1 LTGTANLGR
10 VTETALQA
18 PIVAVTVFPDRARVT
33 RRGRV
38 RLTGGEGQAVL
49 ADLPVM
55 LLPDS
60 VRVAGT
66 GPATVLGVDVTPRHK
81 PRTTDGVAVD
91 LIERLRQARQ
101 RLAALEDEDAIA
113 TGRLDFLRGLAERS
127 TRSYASAL
135 AAGQTDPE
143 RVAGL
148 ADALA
153 AQEAAVR
160 EHRRDLTDRRTRT
173 AEEIAALER
182 ELAGRAAQQEPDRLA
197 VVVALDVE
205 EMATGADA
213 EVELEVSYLVHGAGW
228 RSAYDLRLDD
238 DVLAVTWFGL
248 VTQHTGEDWPECDLR
263 LSTARPSGS
272 LAVPDLDPWFLDRVR
287 PVPPPMPMADAGY
300 DMEMTMAG
308 APVQAMAARGP
319 RRSMPFSAAV
329 ATVEE
334 GVTAATYRPARP
346 VAVPA
351 DGTAHRATVAVER
364 MQARRDYVTAPVRAP
379 EAHLRATVV
388 NTSEHTLPAG
398 QAAVFHGAD
407 FVGSTRLEVWAPG
420 EETELALGVDDRV
433 RVERELVRRGA
444 AKAVL
449 GDTRRRDAEHK
460 ITVTNH
466 TPGEIR
472 VTVLDQLP
480 VSRDDAI
487 VVKER
492 RLEPPPVER
501 TEMGL
506 LTWVLDLGPGA
517 SGEVHL
523 GVRVELA
530 RGVEVAGWRE

>member
-1 LTGTANLGR
+1 
-10 VTETALQA
+10 VTETASSPQPTTAPDAEAALEA

-38 RLTGGEGQAVL
+38 RLPAGEGRAVL
-49 ADLPVM
+49 GDLPVM
-55 LLPDS
+55 LVPDS
-60 VRVAGT
+60 VRVSGT
-66 GPATVLGVDVTPRHK
+66 GPATVLGVDVTRRHQ
-81 PRTTDGVAVD
+81 PRTTDEVALD
-91 LIERLRQARQ
+91 LIERLRQARE
-101 RLAALEDEDAIA
+101 RLVALEDEDAIA
-113 TGRLDFLRGLAERS
+113 TGRLDFLRELARRA

-160 EHRRDLTDRRTRT
+160 ESRRDLSDRRTRT
-173 AEEIAALER
+173 AEEIGALER
-182 ELAGRAAQQEPDRLA
+182 ELAGRNAQQQPDRLA

-205 EMATGADA
+205 ADA
-213 EVELEVSYLVHGAGW
+213 DVDLEVSYLVNGAGW

-238 DVLAVTWFGL
+238 DALAVTWFGL

-272 LAVPDLDPWFLDRVR
+272 LAVPELDPWFLDRVR
-287 PVPPPMPMADAGY
+287 PVPPPMAMHDAGF
-300 DMEMTMAG
+300 DMEMTMAA
-308 APVQAMAARGP
+308 APARAMAPAAGGRARV
-319 RRSMPFSAAV
+319 REAV

-351 DGTAHRATVAVER
+351 DGTAHRATVAGER
-364 MQARRDYVTAPVRAP
+364 MQARRDYITAPVRAA
-379 EAHLRATVV
+379 EAHLRATAV
-388 NTSEHTLPAG
+388 NTSPHTLPPG

-407 FVGSTRLEVWAPG
+407 FVGSTHLDAWAPG
-420 EETELALGVDDRV
+420 EEKELALGVDDRV
-433 RVERELVRRGA
+433 RVERELVRRSA

-492 RLEPPPVER
+492 RLEPAPAER

-506 LTWVLDLGPGA
+506 LTWALDLGPGA
-517 SGEVHL
+517 SGEIHL

>member
-1 LTGTANLGR
+1 LTGAANLGR
-10 VTETALQA
+10 VTETALDA

-38 RLTGGEGQAVL
+38 RLPAGEDRAVL

-81 PRTTDGVAVD
+81 PRTTDDVAVD

-101 RLAALEDEDAIA
+101 RLAAIEDEDAIA
-113 TGRLDFLRGLAERS
+113 AGRLDFLRGLAERS

-160 EHRRDLTDRRTRT
+160 ENRRDLTDRRTRT

-182 ELAGRAAQQEPDRLA
+182 ELAGRGAQKEPDRLA
-197 VVVALDVE
+197 VVVALDID
-205 EMATGADA
+205 AAA

-238 DVLAVTWFGL
+238 DALAVTWFGL

-272 LAVPDLDPWFLDRVR
+272 LAVPELDPWFLDRVR

-300 DMEMTMAG
+300 DMEMTMA
-308 APVQAMAARGP
+308 APARAMAP
-319 RRSMPFSAAV
+319 RAAGRAVPLSAAV

-364 MQARRDYVTAPVRAP
+364 MQARRDYVTAPVRAA
-379 EAHLRATVV
+379 EAHLRVTVV

-407 FVGSTRLEVWAPG
+407 FVGSTLLEVWAPG

-492 RLEPPPVER
+492 RLEPPPAER

-517 SGEVHL
+517 SREIHL